1 MASARN
7 LAIAAAAFV
16 AALVMISS
24 LLFVVYPWQSALILQ
39 FGKVIG
45 VKKEPG
51 LYLKAPWQD
60 LRLFDSRVLTID
72 TEDPDLYI
80 TAEKENILVDV
91 YIKWRITDPEKFYTD
106 LRGSEAQAVGRLVE
120 IINRELRDEIGK
132 RTVKDV
138 VAGDREEVMKQM
150 QIRGDEAAAGIGLE
164 VVDVRL
170 KRVDLPAAV
179 SENVYKNM
187 IEERRRIANE
197 RRSTGEAEKEK
208 IRAEADRKKAVILA
222 EAQRESERIRGV
234 GDANSAAIFA
244 NSAGQHPEFYD
255 FYRSLA
261 AYVKSMGV
269 AGDILVLS
277 PDSDFFKYLKSQN
290 TAEPPPA
297 ETPETEEAKTEKAA
311 AAQ

>member
-1 MASARN
+1 MRKILRMINDPRA
-7 LAIAAAAFV
+7 LAVAFGAAAALFV
-16 AALVMISS
+16 LVSS
-24 LLFVVYPWQSALILQ
+24 LFYVLYPWQSGLILQ

-45 VKKEPG
+45 VQKEPG
-51 LYLKAPWQD
+51 LHTKLPWQD
-60 LRLFDSRVLTID
+60 LRVFDSRVLTID
-72 TEDPDLYI
+72 LEDPDLYI
-80 TAEKENILVDV
+80 TAEKENVLVDV

-106 LRGSEAQAVGRLVE
+106 LGGSEAQAVGRLVE

-138 VAGDREEVMKQM
+138 VAGDREEVMAEM
-150 QIRGDEAAAGIGLE
+150 QRRAGEAAAGIGLQ

-208 IRAEADRKKAVILA
+208 IRADADRQRAVIIA
-222 EAQRESERIRGV
+222 EAQREAERIRGA
-234 GDANSAAIFA
+234 GDAKSAEIFA
-244 NSAGQHPEFYD
+244 NSASRHPEFYD

-261 AYVKSMGV
+261 AYIKSMGV

-277 PDSDFFKYLKSQN
+277 PESDFFKYLKSQGEDEQ
-290 TAEPPPA
+290 TADEP
-297 ETPETEEAKTEKAA
+297 EQTAA
-311 AAQ
+311 TNQ